1 MKVVLDTNVLVSSV
15 LGGQAAQV
23 LVLWRHERF
32 DLLVTPEILQE
43 YWAVLT
49 RPKFGLPQNV
59 IDDLA
64 GYIFRRSVF
73 VVPAVVSPIVLADP
87 DDDKFLAAAIGGN
100 ADVVVSG
107 DRHLLAIEKFEG
119 IPIMTVRAFLS
130 LFV

>member
-23 LVLWRHERF
+23 LELWREERF
-32 DLLVTPEILQE
+32 DLLVTSDILQE

-49 RPKFGLPQNV
+49 RPKFGLSQDV

-73 VVPAVVSPIVLADP
+73 VAPAVISPVVFADP
-87 DDDKFLAAAIGGN
+87 DDDKFLAAAIGGG
-100 ADVVVSG
+100 ADVIVSG
-107 DRHLLAIEKFEG
+107 DKHLLAIERFEG
-119 IPIMTVRAFLS
+119 IPILTIRDFLAF
-130 LFV
+130 FV